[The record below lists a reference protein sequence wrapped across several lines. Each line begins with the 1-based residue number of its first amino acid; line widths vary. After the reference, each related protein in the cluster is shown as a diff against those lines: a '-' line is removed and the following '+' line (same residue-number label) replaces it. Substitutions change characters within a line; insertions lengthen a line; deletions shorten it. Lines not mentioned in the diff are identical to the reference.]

1 MKTGVIR
8 QKITGVIIG
17 TAIFAALPTLAVSA
31 QESGD
36 LSMSTIIPPVGIESV
51 LEPNLTIEEYIEVA
65 ETAEGSSF
73 GYVNLALCNT
83 EENNLNIRAGA
94 GEDGQLIGK
103 LPRDAACEVMF
114 EEGAWSYIVTG
125 NVEGYVK
132 SEYLLTGFTAYRKA
146 QGMATLVA
154 KVTTDSLKV
163 REEPNTECE
172 VITQVPKGEILDLD
186 EVLESGWVKIFLD
199 AEEAYVSGEFVEV
212 KYDLATGITMSEL
225 LYGDGVSDIRV
236 DVCEYAKKFLGN
248 RYVWGGT
255 SLTNGADCSGFVQSV
270 FKKFGVSLP
279 RGSVTQANVGTKIS
293 AGALKPGDLVF
304 YARGGRIDHV
314 AIYIG
319 GGQVIHASSPKAG
332 IKISRYNYRTPYK
345 MTRVL
350 WD

>member
-1 MKTGVIR
+1 MKR
-8 QKITGVIIG
+8 KITGVIIIA
-17 TAIFAALPTLAVSA
+17 AIFAGLPAITARA

-36 LSMSTIIPPVGIESV
+36 LSMSKIVPAVGIESV
-51 LEPNLTIEEYIEVA
+51 FEPSLTVEEYIVA
-65 ETAEGSSF
+65 AESAEGSSF
-73 GYVNLALCNT
+73 GYTHLALCNT
-83 EENNLNIRAGA
+83 EENNLNIRAIA
-94 GEDGQLIGK
+94 GEDGRLLGK

-114 EEGAWSYIVTG
+114 EEGDWSYIVTG

-154 KVTTDSLKV
+154 VVNTDSLKV

-186 EVLESGWVKIFLD
+186 EVLENGWVKIFLD
-199 AEEAYVSGEFVEV
+199 AEEACVSGEFVEV

-270 FKKFGVSLP
+270 FKKFGVHLP
-279 RGSVTQANVGTKIS
+279 RGSVSQANAGTKIS
-293 AGALKPGDLVF
+293 AGSLKPGDLVF
-304 YARGGRIDHV
+304 YARGGRVDHV

-319 GGQVIHASSPKAG
+319 GGQVIHASSPRTG

-345 MTRVL
+345 MVRVL